1 MSDSTRRAE
10 RFEAERVRLRGVAYR
25 MLGSLSEA
33 EDAVQEA
40 WLRFDRADTDS
51 VDNVSAWLTTV
62 VSRLCL
68 DQLRRRRSRRE
79 VGADLQDA
87 GDRDADIDV
96 AGDPERE
103 AQLADSVGLALLV
116 VLETLSPAERLAFV
130 LHDLF
135 GVPFDEIAPLVDRS
149 PMATRKLAS
158 RARNRIKGPPAPS
171 EIDRARQRKVVEAFL
186 AASRQGD
193 FEGLVAV
200 LDPDVHLRVDPQ
212 ILPVGV
218 TAEARGAR
226 TVAARAKAF
235 SRGVTAPVALSLI
248 DGSVGLILAPNG
260 RLQLAQTFKVVDG
273 KITEIELIADP
284 DRLDALQLAVLD

>member
-1 MSDSTRRAE
+1 MSESTWRAE
-10 RFEAERVRLRGVAYR
+10 RFEAERARLRGVAYR

-40 WLRFDRADTDS
+40 WLRFDRAETDTI
-51 VDNVSAWLTTV
+51 DNVSAWLTTV

-79 VGADLQDA
+79 DAADLRAA
-87 GDRDADIDV
+87 GEGDADPDAV
-96 AGDPERE
+96 DPDRE

-171 EIDRARQRKVVEAFL
+171 EVDRARQRKVVEAFL

-212 ILPVGV
+212 ILPIGV
-218 TAEARGAR
+218 SAEARGAH

-235 SRGVTAPVALSLI
+235 SRGATSPVALSLI

-260 RLQLAQTFKVVDG
+260 RLQLAQTFTVVDG

-284 DRLDALQLAVLD
+284 QRLEALQLAVLD